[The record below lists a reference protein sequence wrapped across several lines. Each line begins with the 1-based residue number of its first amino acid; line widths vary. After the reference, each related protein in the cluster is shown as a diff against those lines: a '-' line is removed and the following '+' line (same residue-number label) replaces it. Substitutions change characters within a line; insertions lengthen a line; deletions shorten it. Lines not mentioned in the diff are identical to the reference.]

1 MLIIENEMTE
11 IEQYKFYLNI
21 KNEINNIDPIF
32 IISILQQH
40 KPKFTIKI
48 YNLFIDTINK
58 SKLKDIEKNIIK
70 NLIFLA

>member
-1 MLIIENEMTE
+1 MLIIEKEMTE
-11 IEQYKFYLNI
+11 IEQYNFYLNI

-40 KPKFTIKI
+40 KPKFIIKI
-48 YNLFIDTINK
+48 YNLLIDTINK

-70 NLIFLA
+70 KLIFVA

>member
-32 IISILQQH
+32 IISILTQH

-58 SKLKDIEKNIIK
+58 SNLQDIEKNIIK
-70 NLIFLA
+70 KLIFLA